1 MTAAR
6 FTIAYWCIFVVA
18 MMPYLCAVLAK
29 RFGMKQHKSKR
40 YDNAH
45 PRAWL
50 VELTGW
56 PARANAAQ
64 ANCFEAMPFFFVAV
78 VLAHQLKVLQGTLD
92 MMCVLF
98 VVLRLL
104 YVLMYVAN
112 MSSLRSLVWFMAFG
126 LNIAIFFAGF

>member
-1 MTAAR
+1 MNATR
-6 FTIAYWCIFVVA
+6 FTIAYWCVFVVA

-29 RFGMKQHKSKR
+29 RAGMKQHKSGR
-40 YDNAH
+40 YDNAQ
-45 PRAWL
+45 PRVWL
-50 VELTGW
+50 SELSGW

-78 VLAHQLKVLQGTLD
+78 LLAHQMKALQGTLD

-104 YVLMYVAN
+104 YVLLYVAN
-112 MSSLRSLVWFMAFG
+112 MSTLRSLVWFMALG